1 MKRLGKLEGKTI
13 VSNKESKL
21 RINEIELDS
30 LGGGDDGS
38 SGGGASGLD
47 MSNFVKF
54 FLIKNQYVTEDEGM
68 IIYSGHNGVVFRVCN
83 TENQNGASYN
93 IDYSKFLYSRFGYKG
108 YDYIYA
114 YKETSKVW
122 CNALI
127 EGGTDEGT
135 VETLVAIIDL
145 DGRYTTI
152 QQSVDFINA
161 NADKYAWAIE
171 AMQKFKDALTTG
183 AFTTTEA

>member
-38 SGGGASGLD
+38 SSGGASGLD

-54 FLIKNQYVTEDEGM
+54 FLIKNNYTTEDKGVL
-68 IIYSGHNGVVFRVCN
+68 IYTGGNGAVVRVCN

-93 IDYSKFLYSRFGYKG
+93 IDYSTLLYSKFGFNAF
-108 YDYIYA
+108 DYFYA
-114 YKETSKVW
+114 YKKTSKVW
-122 CNALI
+122 CNALLV
-127 EGGTDEGT
+127 GGTDSGT
-135 VETLVAIIDL
+135 NESLVAVIDL
-145 DGRYTTI
+145 DGRYTTP

-161 NADKYAWAIE
+161 NADEYAWAIE

>member
-38 SGGGASGLD
+38 SSGGASGLD

-54 FLIKNQYVTEDEGM
+54 FLIKNNTYTKNKGICINVGD
-68 IIYSGHNGVVFRVCN
+68 NGLFVCN
-83 TENQNGASYN
+83 TENPDGVVYKGNFLTDS
-93 IDYSKFLYSRFGYKG
+93 FLYSVFR
-108 YDYIYA
+108 YDAVDCVYA
-114 YKETSKVW
+114 YEKTSGVW
-122 CNALI
+122 CDALLVAT
-127 EGGTDEGT
+127 TDYSGDER
-135 VETLVAIIDL
+135 LIAIIDL
-145 DGRYTTI
+145 DGRYTTL

>member
-30 LGGGDDGS
+30 LGGGDDSS

-54 FLIKNQYVTEDEGM
+54 FLIKNGYVTKDEGM
-68 IIYSGHNGVVFRVCN
+68 IIYYESDTVFRVCN
-83 TENQNGASYN
+83 TDNQNGASYN
-93 IDYSKFLYSRFGYKG
+93 INYSKLLYSRFGYEG

-114 YKETSKVW
+114 YKKTSKVW

-127 EGGTDEGT
+127 EGGTDEG
-135 VETLVAIIDL
+135 VDETLVAIIDL